1 MAAADG
7 IVMLKENGDPEKP
20 FMRIRTTV
28 LIENGDPE
36 KPVMRIRTTSPSF
49 IANMVV
55 NATCIVAGNRALGE
69 SYRTF
74 AVSLNEPTAAVVVIG
89 NGLTGP
95 EAAFVSILNSEE
107 FQRTPACGIKTT
119 AE

>member
-1 MAAADG
+1 
-7 IVMLKENGDPEKP
+7 VFKENGDPEKP
-20 FMRIRTTV
+20 A
-28 LIENGDPE
+28 
-36 KPVMRIRTTSPSF
+36 MRIRTTSPSF
-49 IANMVV
+49 IAIMVV
-55 NATCIVAGNRALGE
+55 NATCIVAGNPALGE

-89 NGLTGP
+89 EGLTGP

-107 FQRTPACGIKTT
+107 FQRTPDCGIKMP